1 MGCGFPSGGSAL
13 RGSADRRVRGLGAGC
28 SFLSRARRLLERYA
42 VKAGVAQGARCIL
55 GPTGHREARSG
66 WLPPPYRYPHQ
77 EPKARSLWHGRRR
90 QVREFGK
97 MDSELREKGCLGSE
111 RESEAGGWCVLRS
124 AAAVRSFERE

>member
-1 MGCGFPSGGSAL
+1 M
-13 RGSADRRVRGLGAGC
+13 
-28 SFLSRARRLLERYA
+28 LERYA
-42 VKAGVAQGARCIL
+42 VKAAVAQGAWCIL

-66 WLPPPYRYPHQ
+66 WLPPPYRNPHQ

-111 RESEAGGWCVLRS
+111 RESEAGECAALRS
-124 AAAVRSFERE
+124 GAGVRSFERE